1 MEAGGAGGRRLAV
14 GRVEASPERG
24 RPAAYA
30 SAGRPAPARPMRRV
44 QIIYYLCRN
53 GQLEH
58 PHFMELA
65 QHPHQPL
72 RLKGM
77 SSTVW
82 RSVELAS
89 SSCMSFLSLL
99 SSPLLSF
106 LYQGSC

>member
-1 MEAGGAGGRRLAV
+1 MENAFMIYEL
-14 GRVEASPERG
+14 
-24 RPAAYA
+24 
-30 SAGRPAPARPMRRV
+30 SARPAPARPMRKV

-77 SSTVW
+77 HCGGVW
-82 RSVELAS
+82 SLQAACS
-89 SSCMSFLSLL
+89 LFFLSLL
-99 SSPLLSF
+99 PADAASIFLLLRSR
-106 LYQGSC
+106 GCGVKMSWTG

>member
-1 MEAGGAGGRRLAV
+1 M

-24 RPAAYA
+24 RPTTYA
-30 SAGRPAPARPMRRV
+30 LSARPAPARPMRKV

-77 SSTVW
+77 HCGGVW
-82 RSVELAS
+82 SLQAACS
-89 SSCMSFLSLL
+89 LFFLSLL
-99 SSPLLSF
+99 PADAASIFLLLRSR
-106 LYQGSC
+106 GCGVKMSWTG

>member
-1 MEAGGAGGRRLAV
+1 MEAGGAGGRRPPV

-24 RPAAYA
+24 RPTAYA
-30 SAGRPAPARPMRRV
+30 LSARPAPARPMRKV

-72 RLKGM
+72 RLKGKH
-77 SSTVW
+77 SC
-82 RSVELAS
+82 RGAKLAA
-89 SSCMSFLSLL
+89 CSFFFALCEAADAAAIF
-99 SSPLLSF
+99 F
-106 LYQGSC
+106 L